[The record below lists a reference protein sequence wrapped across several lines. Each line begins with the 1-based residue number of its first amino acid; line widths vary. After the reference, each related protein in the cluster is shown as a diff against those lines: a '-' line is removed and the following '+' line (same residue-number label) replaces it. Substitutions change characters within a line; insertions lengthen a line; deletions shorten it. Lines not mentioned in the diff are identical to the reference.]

1 MATTIQT
8 HETEITGLLISRGA
22 GGGGLL
28 HLGFVD
34 GNHKSVE
41 DPSPEPV
48 QTGVW
53 IGLAA
58 ITMSFAA
65 FTSALVVRQSTANDW
80 HHLTIPPI
88 VFANTLVLIVSS
100 VTLEAARRKLTLHF
114 RSKDLSRPA
123 PQFWVWATL
132 LLGLIFLSGQ
142 YLAWLKLR
150 TQGLYLSTNPN
161 SAFFYVL
168 TAMHGLH
175 VLGGLGGLARVI
187 YKLRVRGSL
196 RRSTLDATTYYWHFM
211 GILWLYL
218 LLIVWLKL

>member
-1 MATTIQT
+1 M
-8 HETEITGLLISRGA
+8 
-22 GGGGLL
+22 
-28 HLGFVD
+28 D
-34 GNHKSVE
+34 GTRKSVE

-48 QTGVW
+48 RTGVW

-80 HHLTIPPI
+80 HHLVIPRI
-88 VFANTLVLIVSS
+88 VFANTIVLIASS
-100 VTLEAARRKLTLHF
+100 ATLQASRKRIASFF
-114 RSKDLSRPA
+114 RSKDRARSA
-123 PQFWVWATL
+123 PQFWLWMTL
-132 LLGLIFLSGQ
+132 LLGLIFVGGQ

-150 TQGLYLSTNPN
+150 TQGLYLATNPN

-175 VLGGLGGLARVI
+175 VLGGLGGLLRVL
-187 YKLRVRGSL
+187 YKLREPVSL
-196 RRSTLDATTYYWHFM
+196 RRSTLDATSYYWHFM

-218 LLIVWLKL
+218 LFVVWLKL